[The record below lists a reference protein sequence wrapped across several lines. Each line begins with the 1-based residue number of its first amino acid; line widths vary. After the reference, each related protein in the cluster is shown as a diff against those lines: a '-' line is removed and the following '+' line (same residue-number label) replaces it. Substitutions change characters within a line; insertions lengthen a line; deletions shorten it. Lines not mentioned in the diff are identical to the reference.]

1 VKHPLL
7 LLSLLAAAAEA
18 QDWPQWRGPSR
29 DGSAAFSVPTSW
41 PESLKEKWKVEVG
54 SGYATPLLVGD
65 RLYVF
70 TRQGEEEVLQA
81 LDADSGEPLWRSS
94 YGAPFEMNPATRRH
108 GPGPKS
114 TPAFRDGRLFTLGM
128 SGIVTAFDAA
138 SGKILWQKGPPPSGP
153 LFHTATSPLVDGALV
168 ILHVGG
174 HGNGALT
181 AFDSATG
188 EVRWSWNG
196 DGPAYGSPMIFELA
210 GLRQVVT
217 FTQENFVGV
226 SAATGELLW
235 RRPFVTPSTT
245 TSQTPLLYDGTILQT
260 GRANGVTRFQ
270 VVRQGAEIV
279 TEDLWHTDEVSL
291 HMTNGVVLEGVL
303 YGLSHLNSGQYFALD
318 LDNGKVLWV
327 SEARQAENASLVRA
341 GDTILSLED
350 DGELV
355 VLRKSRV
362 AFEPLKR
369 YEVAS
374 SATWAQPALSGNR
387 LFIKD
392 VSTLA
397 LLALE

>member
-1 VKHPLL
+1 VKRSLL

-29 DGSAAFSVPTSW
+29 DGSAAFSVPATW
-41 PESLKEKWKVEVG
+41 PESLTEKWKVEVG
-54 SGYATPLLVGD
+54 SGYATPLLVGG

-81 LDADSGEPLWRSS
+81 LDADSGAPLFRSS

-114 TPAFRDGRLFTLGM
+114 TPAFRDGRIFTLGM
-128 SGIVTAFDAA
+128 SGIVTGFDAG
-138 SGKILWQKGPPPSGP
+138 SGKILWQTARPPSGP
-153 LFHTATSPLVDGALV
+153 LYHTATSPLVDGPLV
-168 ILHVGG
+168 IVHVGG
-174 HGNGALT
+174 HGNGALA
-181 AFDSATG
+181 AFDAATG

-210 GLRQVVT
+210 GVRQVVT

-245 TSQTPLLYDGTILQT
+245 TSQTPLLYEGTIIQT
-260 GRANGVTRFQ
+260 GRANGVTRFR
-270 VVRQGAEIV
+270 VVRRGGEIA

-291 HMTNGVVLEGVL
+291 HMANGIVLEGVL

-318 LDNGKVLWV
+318 LENGKVLWV
-327 SEARQAENASLVRA
+327 SEPRQAEHASMARA
-341 GDTILSLED
+341 GETILSLED

-355 VLRKSRV
+355 VLRKSRA

-374 SATWAQPALSGNR
+374 SATWAQPVLSGKR
-387 LFIKD
+387 LFVKD
-392 VSTLA
+392 VSALA
-397 LLALE
+397 LLVLE